1 MNPSEVAILLGVVGT
16 YDLRVQVD
24 ELKVRAWC
32 ESLDRDIPL
41 ADAKMSVYR
50 HYANTDV
57 AITVSHINKDWR
69 LKMQH
74 EKERERSRQIG
85 LELESAAT
93 KKAPP
98 EVVDK
103 YMSEIRSKLKGKNAS
118 VENGDGEMA
127 PDL

>member
-1 MNPSEVAILLGVVGT
+1 MNPSEVAILLGVVGM
-16 YDLRVQVD
+16 YDLRIQVD

-32 ESLDRDIPL
+32 ESLDLDIPL
-41 ADAKMSVYR
+41 DEAKISVYR
-50 HYANTDV
+50 HYAETDV
-57 AITVSHINKDWR
+57 AITVSHINKFWR
-69 LKMQH
+69 LKQANA
-74 EKERERSRQIG
+74 KEQERSRQIG
-85 LELESAAT
+85 LELESASM